1 MKSKCSLNWCKFL
14 CSVLILELKAAPKSG
29 AVEQLTTPLRTANP
43 FDENHDTNRPKAL
56 VSPMVKQV
64 EMTSSGWKKLRCSLR
79 NLLSMEAHFSFG
91 INIDNS
97 DFLSHNY
104 EIVRWLH

>member
-64 EMTSSGWKKLRCSLR
+64 EMTSSGWKKLHVHLEISLKYG
-79 NLLSMEAHFSFG
+79 SSFQFW
-91 INIDNS
+91 NK
-97 DFLSHNY
+97 Y
-104 EIVRWLH
+104 R